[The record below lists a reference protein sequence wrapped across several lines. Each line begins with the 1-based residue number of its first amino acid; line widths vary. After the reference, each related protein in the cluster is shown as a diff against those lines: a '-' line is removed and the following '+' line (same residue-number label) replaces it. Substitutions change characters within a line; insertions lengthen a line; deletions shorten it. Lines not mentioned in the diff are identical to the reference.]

1 MGLRYDRRF
10 GTWLALFALAVQ
22 MAVSF
27 GHVHLEGIARNDPT
41 RLASATAGHAA
52 QSLLAPQPGG
62 GGDDDA
68 YCPICASLYLMA
80 NSFMP
85 AAPLLPLPS
94 VSNLVKHFD
103 RKAPVFVAPRRL
115 AFQSRAPPLA

>member
-1 MGLRYDRRF
+1 MRLIPSNRGLS
-10 GTWLALFALAVQ
+10 TWLALFALALQ

-27 GHVHLEGIARNDPT
+27 GHVHLDGIHSVYPEA
-41 RLASATAGHAA
+41 AATGFKPHAQA
-52 QSLLAPQPGG
+52 LPAHQPGDD
-62 GGDDDA
+62 DDDA
-68 YCPICASLYLMA
+68 YCPICASLYLTA

-103 RKAPVFVAPRRL
+103 RTAPVFVAQRRL